1 MKKLYPG
8 LDILKFICAIAIV
21 CAHTEG
27 LNDYNIAMSLVGPL
41 LVSAVPLFFL
51 ISAFLFFRKNLGNN
65 GETIA
70 MGEIV

>member
-1 MKKLYPG
+1 MKKLYSG

-41 LVSAVPLFFL
+41 LVSAVPLFF
-51 ISAFLFFRKNLGNN
+51 SDFGFFILSEKLR
-65 GETIA
+65 
-70 MGEIV
+70 